1 MADKKLHI
9 ALLFGGNSS
18 EHDVSKRSA
27 HTVYDA
33 LDKDKYEVSV
43 FMFTKDGFLLGNED
57 SMKIFNGAVED
68 EVVAE
73 AIKDVDFSNP
83 LANLQNLSEVKDVDL
98 STQLSTVTWVKT
110 VCPRLVPFIEQTLY
124 R

>member
-1 MADKKLHI
+1 
-9 ALLFGGNSS
+9 
-18 EHDVSKRSA
+18 
-27 HTVYDA
+27 
-33 LDKDKYEVSV
+33 
-43 FMFTKDGFLLGNED
+43 MFTKDSFLLGNED

-98 STQLSTVTWVKT
+98 FYPVIHGNMGEDGTVQGLF
-110 VCPRLVPFIEQTLY
+110 RLLNKPYIGSGSLLQVFPF
-124 R
+124 